1 MRYLRD
7 IRIDLALAVATAAG
21 ICTALLTTG
30 CSATEVEY
38 QILVDRE
45 FAVQPVLETSI
56 FRSGDKFR
64 LRLTP
69 RQDCHVYLLNRGTS
83 GNYTVLFPKSQIN
96 TGSNFV
102 PAGVCVMIPA
112 EGSYQFDERTG
123 FEEVILCACRRPYP
137 PLDQL
142 AWAGFRD
149 AASVDSLLVKLEQA
163 NRENS
168 SLVKTL
174 DKDRTR
180 VCLVAGQSA
189 AVLVSRI
196 ILRHEPAAAPLKPA
210 SDPRPVQSLTS
221 PEPPVTSVDR
231 SDSPAQRTNWTLS
244 DAVQQGLVEVHSS
257 GIGLS
262 AVRLRVRRLHAQG
275 FRVDI
280 PPGTYFASTSSTQNM
295 VTTAPQWLDLN
306 NQERIEL
313 ELPAVCANFHR
324 PQPGAGSRFRVSRL
338 ENRTLQRL
346 LEVIARRSVPQ
357 TVAQVAVWVVTDD
370 VSRSELDRGYRATHY
385 VNGFRTGEGPAASDE
400 QIAEARKLLEE
411 AGVDTSRACLFR

>member
-7 IRIDLALAVATAAG
+7 IKIDLALAVTMTAG
-21 ICTALLTTG
+21 ICATLLTTG
-30 CSATEVEY
+30 CLATEVEY

-96 TGSNFV
+96 SGSNFV
-102 PAGVCVMIPA
+102 PAGECVMIPA

-149 AASVDSLLVKLEQA
+149 TASVDSLLVKLEQA

-174 DKDRTR
+174 DTDRTR
-180 VCLVAGQSA
+180 VCLVAGRSA

-210 SDPRPVQSLTS
+210 SDPRSSQSPPS
-221 PEPPVTSVDR
+221 PEPPATNGPP
-231 SDSPAQRTNWTLS
+231 SDSPAQRTNWTLAE
-244 DAVQQGLVEVHSS
+244 AVQQGLVEVHSS
-257 GIGLS
+257 GNGLS
-262 AVRLRVRRLHAQG
+262 AVRLRVKRLHDQG
-275 FRVDI
+275 FRIVI
-280 PPGTYFASTSSTQNM
+280 PPGTYFASTGSTQNM
-295 VTTAPQWLDLN
+295 LTTTPQSLDLN
-306 NQERIEL
+306 NQERMEL

-324 PQPGAGSRFRVSRL
+324 SQPDTSSRFRVGRL

-346 LEVIARRSVPQ
+346 LEVIAKRSVSQ

-370 VSRSELDRGYRATHY
+370 VSRDELDRGYRATHY
-385 VNGFRTGEGPAASDE
+385 VNGVRTDEGPAASDQ
-400 QIAEARKLLEE
+400 QIAEAGKVLEE
-411 AGVDTSRACLFR
+411 AGVDTSRTRLFR